1 MITTSPETAIK
12 NIFERAATSLS
23 NTRDQLDKTRR
34 VLKKAILRLPV
45 SISSDNEQVNII
57 LNDIRTSA
65 DTNINLSALDS
76 QLDEL
81 FVLTNNSHQQNK
93 ADIKTKFYCSLKK
106 RLDEINCSETC
117 ASIINSFAERKL
129 SDEEISLEIVKLIN
143 DATQNDK

>member
-57 LNDIRTSA
+57 L
-65 DTNINLSALDS
+65 
-76 QLDEL
+76 
-81 FVLTNNSHQQNK
+81 K
-93 ADIKTKFYCSLKK
+93 
-106 RLDEINCSETC
+106 
-117 ASIINSFAERKL
+117 
-129 SDEEISLEIVKLIN
+129 
-143 DATQNDK
+143 